1 MEHIVFLERNTFT
14 VDFRKPDFDHEWIE
28 YAETLP
34 SQVVERLKDAT
45 IVISNKLALRKPEL
59 SHLPQLKLIAIA
71 ATGTDNVDLE
81 YCCEHKIAVCNTRGY
96 AVNSV
101 PEHVLMLVLALRR
114 NLLAYREDVRRGDWQ
129 RAKQFC
135 LLKNPIHDL
144 QGSTIGII
152 GWGSIGRATSR
163 LAQAIGMRV
172 LVAERKGALSLR
184 AGRTQFQEVLRQ
196 SDIVTLHCPLND
208 ETNNLIS
215 TEQLRLMKREA
226 VLINTARGG
235 LVNEAALVRALQSGL
250 IAGAGFDVL
259 SNEPPREG
267 NALLDLDLPNFILT
281 PHVAWASEEAMRA
294 LLDQLISNI
303 EAFVR
308 GEPQNLVV

>member
-34 SQVVERLKDAT
+34 SQIVERLKDAT

-59 SHLPQLKLIAIA
+59 SQLPQLKLIAIA

-81 YCCEHKIAVCNTRGY
+81 YCREHKIAVCNTRGY

-114 NLLAYREDVRRGDWQ
+114 NLLAYRKDVRRGEWQ

-135 LLKNPIHDL
+135 LLNQPIHDL

-184 AGRTQFQEVLRQ
+184 AGRTRFKEVLRQ
-196 SDIVTLHCPLND
+196 SDIVTLHCPLNE
-208 ETNNLIS
+208 ETRNLIG
-215 TEQLRLMKREA
+215 TEELRMMRRDA
-226 VLINTARGG
+226 VLINTARGA